1 MAASHRAL
9 ATICDRVIAKM
20 IDGICLA
27 VPALIVHFVF
37 LRGASRIVHLAV
49 GFPVEFLY
57 TVVPVA
63 LFGQT
68 LGKAARKIR
77 VVGPDGQRPGWS
89 RSVRRYIVGALPLYV
104 PLRLLEPVLS
114 AVVYVRVFTAPDR
127 RGLHD
132 LFADT
137 SVTSDHAPGRSV
149 TIEQLRRQR

>member
-1 MAASHRAL
+1 MPAAQRAL
-9 ATICDRVIAKM
+9 ATIGDRVIAKM
-20 IDGICLA
+20 IDGFCLA

-49 GFPVEFLY
+49 GLPMEFLY

-77 VVGPDGQRPGWS
+77 IVGPDGQRPGWS
-89 RSVRRYIVGALPLYV
+89 RSVRRFVVEALPLYV

-114 AVVYVRVFTAPDR
+114 AVVYLRVFTVPDR

-132 LFADT
+132 LLADT
-137 SVTSDHAPGRSV
+137 RVISDLAPGRNL
-149 TIEQLRRQR
+149 TIEQLRRHR